1 MVVDSASL
9 ATLGGTIALA
19 GGLIG
24 SSWGMAIAG
33 SAGVALLSQDPKQR
47 KNVIILASLP
57 MSRVFYSFIIMI
69 LIVTTV
75 VPTMNSMPEPGNYG
89 LAVLSIGS
97 MSSVAFAVSGIYQGS
112 VCAAGIAFLSK
123 TNGRILTNSITL
135 AVFVELVAV
144 LGLVFTII
152 ALNMLGLM

>member
-1 MVVDSASL
+1 MIIDPASL

-24 SSWGMAIAG
+24 SSWGMAVAG

-75 VPTMNSMPEPGNYG
+75 IPTLNAMTDPGGYG

-97 MSSVAFAVSGIYQGS
+97 MASVAFAVSGIYQGS

-123 TNGRILTNSITL
+123 TKGHILTNSITL

-152 ALNMLGLM
+152 ALNILGLM

>member
-1 MVVDSASL
+1 MIIDPAAL
-9 ATLGGTIALA
+9 ATLGGTISLA
-19 GGLIG
+19 GGLVG
-24 SSWGMAIAG
+24 SSWGMAVAG
-33 SAGVALLSQDPKQR
+33 SAGVAMLSQDPKQR

-69 LIVTTV
+69 LIINTV
-75 VPTMNSMPEPGNYG
+75 APELSTAAEPQGAG
-89 LAVLSIGS
+89 FAVLAMGI
-97 MSSVAFAVSGIYQGS
+97 MASVAFAVSGIYQGS

-123 TNGRILTNSITL
+123 TNGHILTNSITL

-152 ALNMLGLM
+152 ALNMMGLM

>member
-1 MVVDSASL
+1 MIIDSASL

-24 SSWGMAIAG
+24 SSWGMAVAG

-57 MSRVFYSFIIMI
+57 MSRVFYSFTIMI
-69 LIVTTV
+69 LIITTV
-75 VPTMNSMPEPGNYG
+75 VPTINAMPEPDGYG
-89 LAVLSIGS
+89 IAVLSIGS
-97 MSSVAFAVSGIYQGS
+97 MASIAFAISGIYQGS
-112 VCAAGIAFLSK
+112 VCGIAFLSK

-152 ALNMLGLM
+152 ALNILKLM

>member
-1 MVVDSASL
+1 MIFDPASL
-9 ATLGGTIALA
+9 ATLGGTISLA

-33 SAGVALLSQDPKQR
+33 SAGVALLSQDFKQR

-57 MSRVFYSFIIMI
+57 MSRVFYSLIVMI

-75 VPTMNSMPEPGNYG
+75 VPALNSMPEAGKYG
-89 LAVLSIGS
+89 LAVFSIGS
-97 MSSVAFAVSGIYQGS
+97 MSSIAFAVSGICQGS

-123 TNGRILTNSITL
+123 TEGRILTSSITL
-135 AVFVELVAV
+135 AVFVELIAV
-144 LGLVFTII
+144 LGLVFTIV
-152 ALNMLGLM
+152 ALNILGLM

>member
-1 MVVDSASL
+1 MIIDSASL
-9 ATLGGTIALA
+9 ATLGGTISLA
-19 GGLIG
+19 GGLVG
-24 SSWGMAIAG
+24 ASWGMAIAG
-33 SAGVALLSQDPKQR
+33 SAGVAMLSQDHRQR

-69 LIVTTV
+69 LIVNTV
-75 VPTMNSMPEPGNYG
+75 VPTLKTLAEPEGAG
-89 LAVLSIGS
+89 FAVFAIGI
-97 MSSVAFAVSGIYQGS
+97 MAAVAFAVSGIYQGS

-123 TNGRILTNSITL
+123 TNGHILTNSITL

-152 ALNMLGLM
+152 ALNMMGLM

>member
-1 MVVDSASL
+1 MIIDPASL
-9 ATLGGTIALA
+9 ATLGGTISLA
-19 GGLIG
+19 GGLVG

-33 SAGVALLSQDPKQR
+33 SAGVAMLSQDPRQR

-69 LIVTTV
+69 LIINTVTPALSTV
-75 VPTMNSMPEPGNYG
+75 AEPQGAG
-89 LAVLSIGS
+89 FAVLAMGI
-97 MSSVAFAVSGIYQGS
+97 MASVAFAVSGIYQGS

-123 TNGRILTNSITL
+123 TNGHILTTSITL

-144 LGLVFTII
+144 LGMVFTII
-152 ALNMLGLM
+152 ALNMMGLM